1 MTTRLVG
8 TRIRCCKRPF
18 PKSWRKPI
26 NTDQDGVAAMNYA
39 LSLGVETLIPPGNFM
54 RFSFAVEHI
63 DACDAKP
70 DIELLRAKLEKGKG
84 KEFF

>member
-1 MTTRLVG
+1 
-8 TRIRCCKRPF
+8 
-18 PKSWRKPI
+18 
-26 NTDQDGVAAMNYA
+26 MNYA